1 MPKDIEWHFIGHLQ
15 TNKVKYIVPFVSLIH
30 SVDSEKLLSVI
41 ESEAAKCDRVVDCL
55 LEIHVAQ
62 EDSKYGFTPDSCREL
77 LQGGYSEKYPHVRI
91 CGLMGMAT
99 QTDDEDCIEREFGAL
114 KKLFDEVKGSS
125 AVDSSAFCEL
135 SMGMSHDYPLAL
147 RHGSTLVRIGTSIF
161 GERVYSCF

>member
-1 MPKDIEWHFIGHLQ
+1 
-15 TNKVKYIVPFVSLIH
+15 
-30 SVDSEKLLSVI
+30 
-41 ESEAAKCDRVVDCL
+41 
-55 LEIHVAQ
+55 
-62 EDSKYGFTPDSCREL
+62 
-77 LQGGYSEKYPHVRI
+77 
-91 CGLMGMAT
+91 MGMAT

-125 AVDSSAFCEL
+125 SVDSSAFCEL